1 MAAVR
6 RGLVIFPGALGDL
19 ICLLPA
25 LSEIGR
31 RYRGAS
37 VELMARAELARLA
50 VGRTVVGRGH
60 SIDAREVS
68 ALFSESSEESAR
80 GFFGGFERIYSFF
93 AFDDERFRG
102 RLLAATD
109 AVVSF
114 YPFRPVGDGHV
125 AEGYLREISAEAE
138 VVVGRL
144 EPTVEDLAAAERV
157 LARAG
162 CDGSR
167 LIVIFP
173 GSGSAAKNWP
183 AEKFAALASLLSK
196 RLSVAIVLGPAEDS
210 IEPIFREASATVIK
224 GLELGVVAGVAR
236 MAAAFVGNDSGVAHL
251 AGAVGASG
259 VVIFGPTDP
268 SRWRPLGAGQID
280 VIRGEPVDSV
290 GVGEV
295 AAALAKFVDAPQR

>member
-1 MAAVR
+1 MAAVKR
-6 RGLVIFPGALGDL
+6 VLVVFPGALGDL

-37 VELMARAELARLA
+37 VELMARSELARLV
-50 VGRTVVGRGH
+50 VGRSVVGRGH
-60 SIDAREVS
+60 SIDGREVS

-80 GFFGGFERIYSFF
+80 GVFGGFERIYSFF
-93 AFDDERFRG
+93 AFDDARFRG
-102 RLLAATD
+102 RLVAATD

-114 YPFRPVGDGHV
+114 HRFRPGGGGHV
-125 AEGYLREISAEAE
+125 SEGYLREIGAEEE

-144 EPTVEDLAAAERV
+144 EPTSEDLAAVERV

-162 CDGSR
+162 CDCSR
-167 LIVIFP
+167 LIVMFP

-183 AEKFAALASLLSK
+183 AEKFAALASLLSN
-196 RLSVAIVLGPAEDS
+196 RASVAIILGPAEES
-210 IEPIFREASATVIK
+210 IEPIFRESGATILK
-224 GLELGVVAGVAR
+224 DLDLPTVAGIASI
-236 MAAAFVGNDSGVAHL
+236 ATAFVGNDSGVAHL

-268 SRWRPLGAGQID
+268 LRWRPVGAGRID
-280 VIRGEPVDSV
+280 VLRGEPVDSV

-295 AAALAKFVDAPQR
+295 AAALAKFVDAAQR